1 MRSYVLALALV
12 AALGLGPGP
21 GAAQDF
27 PDRPVKIINPFAA
40 GGATDVIARAIAQRL
55 TEMWKQPVIVESRA
69 GAGSVLGVDS
79 VAKSPPDGHTLVFT
93 DSASFVIA
101 PHLNDKLP
109 YDPLRDLAPLAL
121 CVKIAPVLAVAA
133 NTPFTSVA
141 ELVAYAKAKPDELT
155 FASSGVG
162 SYMHIAMEY
171 FKHMA
176 SVKIV
181 HVPYRGSNVVVPDL
195 LAGRVSMYIA
205 TLSVF
210 DQYAKEGK
218 LKVLAA
224 ATEQRLPQ
232 RPDLP
237 TMGET
242 VPGYFISSWFGMGAP
257 AGTPAPILDRIH
269 ADVAKI
275 LREPA
280 FTGLFV
286 DKQFF
291 TAGTPSRQEFAA
303 LIRAEHQKWGELVR
317 ISGAKTQ

>member
-1 MRSYVLALALV
+1 MKSCILALA
-12 AALGLGPGP
+12 AALALMPASGL
-21 GAAQDF
+21 AQEY

-55 TEMWKQPVIVESRA
+55 TEMWKQPVIVESRP
-69 GAGSVLGVDS
+69 GAGSALGVDS
-79 VAKSPPDGHTLVFT
+79 VAKSPADGHTLVFT

-101 PHLNDKLP
+101 PHLNDRLP
-109 YDPLRDLAPLAL
+109 YDPLKDLAPLAL
-121 CVKIAPVLAVAA
+121 CVKISPVLALA
-133 NTPFTSVA
+133 NNAPFKSVA
-141 ELVAYAKAKPDELT
+141 ELIAHAKAKPDELT

-176 SVKIV
+176 GVKIV

-210 DQYAKEGK
+210 DQYAQEGK

-224 ATEQRLPQ
+224 ATEKRLPQ

-237 TMGET
+237 TIGET
-242 VPGYFISSWFGMGAP
+242 VPGYFISSWFGMAAP
-257 AGTPAPILDRIH
+257 AGTPPPVLDKIH

-275 LREPA
+275 LQEPA
-280 FTGLFV
+280 FTALFV

-291 TAGTPSRQEFAA
+291 TAGTPNRQEFAA
-303 LIRAEHQKWGELVR
+303 LIRTEHQKWGELVR

>member
-1 MRSYVLALALV
+1 MKPCTFALAAALALAP
-12 AALGLGPGP
+12 ASGMARE
-21 GAAQDF
+21 F

-55 TEMWKQPVIVESRA
+55 TEMWKQPVIVESRP

-79 VAKSPPDGHTLVFT
+79 VAKSPADGHTLAFT

-101 PHLNDKLP
+101 PHLNDRLP
-109 YDPLRDLAPLAL
+109 YDPLKDLAPLAL
-121 CVKIAPVLAVAA
+121 CVKISPVLALA
-133 NTPFTSVA
+133 NNAPFKSVA
-141 ELVAYAKAKPDELT
+141 ELIAHAKAKPDELT

-176 SVKIV
+176 GVKIV

-210 DQYAKEGK
+210 DQYAREGK

-224 ATEQRLPQ
+224 ATEKRLPQ
-232 RPDLP
+232 RPDLA
-237 TMGET
+237 TIGET
-242 VPGYFISSWFGMGAP
+242 VPGYFISSWFGMAAP
-257 AGTPAPILDRIH
+257 AGTPAAILDKIH

-275 LREPA
+275 LQEPA
-280 FTGLFV
+280 FTALFV

-303 LIRAEHQKWGELVR
+303 LIRSEHKTWGELVK
-317 ISGAKTQ
+317 ISGAKAQ